1 MVSPK
6 LILLYELA
14 LLLKEKKNVK
24 QEQRYRFYYNCVDMN
39 AEQNRALSI
48 QLKIREQE
56 ATEDSTQ
63 GKVKP
68 EFEIQVLRG

>member
-1 MVSPK
+1 
-6 LILLYELA
+6 
-14 LLLKEKKNVK
+14 
-24 QEQRYRFYYNCVDMN
+24 MN

>member
-1 MVSPK
+1 M
-6 LILLYELA
+6 
-14 LLLKEKKNVK
+14 K
-24 QEQRYRFYYNCVDMN
+24 QEQRYRFYYDCVDMN
-39 AEQNRALSI
+39 AEENRALSI

-68 EFEIQVLRG
+68 ESEIRVLRG